1 MSYSHVFSES
11 FREGYQISIFSE
23 SELNFI
29 LQKDLIEV
37 SGQKFFPKFV
47 GEFITPEN
55 KYFSVP
61 KNIDPTEE
69 NVELFK
75 KCLILYKDLKKDGKT
90 ILTNNVFS
98 VSSDGGLKS
107 ERYYYN
113 ELKEFFL
120 DYITYNFIYPE
131 KHQKFFS
138 RRPISGAKID
148 VFSTIKMRKQR
159 GPGIVYKVKDI
170 ENTEDWNLDDIY
182 WTTLSELSTKYSTQ
196 DDRNQIQE
204 VSEFLTEI
212 GFDFKIIDI
221 SNREKI
227 LSDIHRCDV
236 GIIHQPIK
244 NTLVSYFENKSIT
257 TNFKLNIF
265 YTVKFQYVW
274 EELCR
279 DAFFHNEKFKE
290 ENKYRLKIKSIGKK
304 SVRSSE
310 IQNFIEGLPSD
321 SEPRINGNMI
331 FYFKY
336 DEIRPDIFSKIN
348 DRGKILSFIGDAK
361 YYKDTSNKNA
371 RDKYS
376 KEFNEY
382 NKAFDNLYP
391 MCIFL
396 CSDHTTCDPLKDDKT
411 PLELLIFEVSCEDVI
426 HTAINNK
433 QSQKD
438 FRLLKTIHNL
448 IKKYTDRKGPEFSG
462 GF

>member
-11 FREGYQISIFSE
+11 FSQGYPISIFSE

-29 LQKDLIEV
+29 IHKGLIEV
-37 SGQKFFPKFV
+37 SGETFFPKFV
-47 GEFITPEN
+47 GEFVTPEN

-61 KNIDPTEE
+61 KNFDPTEE
-69 NVELFK
+69 NIELFK
-75 KCLILYKDLKKDGKT
+75 RCLTFYRDLKKDGKT
-90 ILTNNVFS
+90 LLTNNVFS

-131 KHQKFFS
+131 KHQKLFS
-138 RRPISGAKID
+138 KRPISGEKID
-148 VFSTIKMRKQR
+148 VFSTMKMRKQR

-212 GFDFKIIDI
+212 GFNFKIIDI

-227 LSDIHRCDV
+227 LNDIHRCSV

-244 NTLVSYFENKSIT
+244 NTLISYFENKSLT

-265 YTVKFQYVW
+265 YTIKFQYVW
-274 EELCR
+274 EALVQKALKHNKNFEDELGEFFSNNLPTEGNRSKGDIPTYYR
-279 DAFFHNEKFKE
+279 DGYPDLFSR
-290 ENKYRLKIKSIGKK
+290 YQGK
-304 SVRSSE
+304 
-310 IQNFIEGLPSD
+310 
-321 SEPRINGNMI
+321 
-331 FYFKY
+331 
-336 DEIRPDIFSKIN
+336 
-348 DRGKILSFIGDAK
+348 SFIGDAK
-361 YYKDTSNKNA
+361 YYQEIDNSNF
-371 RDKYS
+371 DKEMY
-376 KEFNEY
+376 FY
-382 NKAFDNLYP
+382 NQIIDNKYP
-391 MCIFL
+391 MCVFQPWKITKRKVWRRHQNF
-396 CSDHTTCDPLKDDKT
+396 
-411 PLELLIFEVSCEDVI
+411 ELLIFMLSVKDVI
-426 HTAINNK
+426 EDSMSNSDRCITRI
-433 QSQKD
+433 QE
-438 FRLLKTIHNL
+438 L
-448 IKKYTDRKGPEFSG
+448 ISKNTNRKGPDFPG